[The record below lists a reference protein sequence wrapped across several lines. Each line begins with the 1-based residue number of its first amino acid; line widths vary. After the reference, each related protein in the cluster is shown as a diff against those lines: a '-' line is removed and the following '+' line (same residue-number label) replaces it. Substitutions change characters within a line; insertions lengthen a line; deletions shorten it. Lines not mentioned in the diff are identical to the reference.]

1 MDPERDGDRG
11 SLLPRPTVLNLD
23 ALNHKC
29 TAAAR
34 MEAASTGLAAGLLGH
49 GIGLPLAAE
58 SAITLVGA
66 ALRDLQGVAW

>member
-1 MDPERDGDRG
+1 MTPERDGDRG

-23 ALNHKC
+23 ALNHHR

-49 GIGLPLAAE
+49 GIDSAFAAV
-58 SAITLVGA
+58 SAITLIDA
-66 ALRDLQGVAW
+66 ALRDLQEVA